1 MNIQSVNA
9 SHSALPGR
17 VVGNDAPAVAAE
29 GAPVQAPVQA
39 PAQAPA
45 QAQTQA
51 TVPPP
56 TAAQLKSAVESIN
69 RALQQS
75 NQSLEFSVDPTTKT
89 PVVKMLDKETG
100 QVISQYPS
108 EQVLAIA
115 QSIDQFLSTHQLQ
128 QGLLL
133 QQKA

>member
-1 MNIQSVNA
+1 MIIQNVSA
-9 SHSALPGR
+9 SQSALPAR
-17 VVGNDAPAVAAE
+17 LVGNDAPAVAVS
-29 GAPVQAPVQA
+29 APVVQAPPVQTA
-39 PAQAPA
+39 AQ
-45 QAQTQA
+45 
-51 TVPPP
+51 PP
-56 TAAQLKSAVESIN
+56 TAAQLKSAVDSIN

-89 PVVKMLDKETG
+89 PVVKMTDKETG
-100 QVISQYPS
+100 KVISQYPS

-115 QSIDQFLSTHQLQ
+115 QSIDQFLSEHQLQ

>member
-1 MNIQSVNA
+1 MIIQNISAGQGSLSVR
-9 SHSALPGR
+9 S
-17 VVGNDAPAVAAE
+17 VGNDAPAVVNDSPAVANNPPVV
-29 GAPVQAPVQA
+29 ATQPVQAT
-39 PAQAPA
+39 AQ
-45 QAQTQA
+45 
-51 TVPPP
+51 PP
-56 TAAQLKSAVESIN
+56 TAAQLKSAVDSIN

-89 PVVKMLDKETG
+89 SIVKMMDKETG
-100 QVISQYPS
+100 KVISQYPS

-115 QSIDQFLSTHQLQ
+115 QSIDDFLNVHQLQ

>member
-1 MNIQSVNA
+1 MIIQNVS
-9 SHSALPGR
+9 SSQSALPAR
-17 VVGNDAPAVAAE
+17 LVGSDAPAVAVSSTPAQ
-29 GAPVQAPVQA
+29 APPVQATPVQAPVQ
-39 PAQAPA
+39 
-45 QAQTQA
+45 
-51 TVPPP
+51 PP
-56 TAAQLKSAVESIN
+56 TAAQLKSAVDSIN

-89 PVVKMLDKETG
+89 PVVKMTDKETG
-100 QVISQYPS
+100 KVISQYPS

-115 QSIDQFLSTHQLQ
+115 QSIDQFLSEHQLQ